1 MPGISWTTEDKQ
13 RLADLVRSGHGPLSI
28 YRLGCFAANGHGV
41 RSVDAIAQQIRRM
54 HLASPENSERARKAH
69 ERGISVTPEARR
81 QATEFLRRN
90 GSDIPVNVVAEKFGV
105 TISWVRRTLKQLGIQ
120 RSWAATAAHPLSRF
134 HDPEYRAK
142 VSRRVSAW
150 AKEKAREHKQELKAR
165 RVELLAKSPK
175 LAKRCCEQCGENW
188 PLTPEF
194 FAATKHEESAKTYYL
209 YTCRLCAAANRH
221 KHDESGDHPHPR
233 TERLRR
239 KLTARREEVR
249 KLKAPPQEKRCI
261 ACWEDW
267 PLTLEFWRTSK
278 LKSGHTYFEPRC
290 RLCQNSK
297 RRSDER
303 ARRAR
308 ALWGRS

>member
-1 MPGISWTTEDKQ
+1 MPGISWTVEDKE
-13 RLADLVRSGHGPLSI
+13 RLAELVKSGQGPLSI
-28 YRLGCFAANGHGV
+28 HRLGCFAANGHGV

-54 HLASPENSERARKAH
+54 HLARPENSERARKAH
-69 ERGISVTPEARR
+69 LRGASVPLEARR

-90 GSDIPVNVVAEKFGV
+90 GSDIPVNVVADKFGV

-142 VSRRVSAW
+142 VSQRVSAW
-150 AKEKAREHKQELKAR
+150 AKEKAREHEKELKAH
-165 RVELLAKSPK
+165 RVELLRASPK
-175 LAKRCCEQCGENW
+175 MARRCCEQCGENW

-194 FAATKHEESAKTYYL
+194 FAATKHAETAKTYYL
-209 YTCRLCAAANRH
+209 YTCRLCSAANRH
-221 KHDESGDHPHPR
+221 NEISNENQTHPR

-239 KLTARREEVR
+239 TLSERSEEVR
-249 KLKAPPQEKRCI
+249 ALKNPPAEKRCI
-261 ACWEDW
+261 ACWKDW
-267 PLTLEFWRTSK
+267 PLTQEFWRSSK

-290 RLCQNSK
+290 RLCQNTK
-297 RRSDER
+297 RRSDEK

-308 ALWGRS
+308 AHWGQA

>member
-1 MPGISWTTEDKQ
+1 MPGISWTSEDKQ
-13 RLADLVRSGHGPLSI
+13 RLIELVKSGHGPLSI
-28 YRLGCFAANGHGV
+28 HRLGCFAANGHGV

-54 HLASPENSERARKAH
+54 HLAKPENSERARKAH
-69 ERGISVTPEARR
+69 ERGVSVSPEARR

-90 GSDIPVNVVAEKFGV
+90 GSDIPVNVVADKYGV
-105 TISWVRRTLKQLGIQ
+105 TISWVRRTLKQLGIK

-142 VSRRVSAW
+142 VSQRVSAW
-150 AKEKAREHKQELKAR
+150 AKEKAREHEKELKSH
-165 RVELLAKSPK
+165 RVQLLREKPT

-194 FAATKHEESAKTYYL
+194 FAATQHAETAKTYYL

-221 KHDESGDHPHPR
+221 TNDDNENRPHPR

-239 KLTARREEVR
+239 ILTERCEEVR
-249 KLKAPPQEKRCI
+249 ALKNPPKEKRCI
-261 ACWEDW
+261 ACWKDW
-267 PLTLEFWRTSK
+267 PITQEFWRTSK
-278 LKSGHTYFEPRC
+278 LQSGHTYFEPRC
-290 RLCQNSK
+290 RLCQNTK
-297 RRSDER
+297 RRSDEK

-308 ALWGRS
+308 AHWGQS